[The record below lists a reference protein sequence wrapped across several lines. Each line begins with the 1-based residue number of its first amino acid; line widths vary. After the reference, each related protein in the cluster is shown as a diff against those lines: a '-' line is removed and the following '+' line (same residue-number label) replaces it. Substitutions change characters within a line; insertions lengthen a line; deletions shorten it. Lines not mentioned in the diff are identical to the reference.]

1 MQDATTV
8 AGRPPR
14 GTRPPAAIALLAT
27 CAVGLSAG
35 ILYYGFQGSN
45 RDPNAPAPGT
55 GPIAVGQGVPTD
67 FGAMAVERVER
78 RPLGAKGE
86 RLDVTVA
93 LINLEATPFAVAEA
107 DVGVR
112 RGDGR
117 LLFGAP
123 SSGTVAY
130 LNPRQAIRVTYRF
143 HLPTAAPRLQ
153 IELTDSTMAR
163 PAVVELGAST
173 GIPILKELDATP
185 HQH

>member
-1 MQDATTV
+1 
-8 AGRPPR
+8 
-14 GTRPPAAIALLAT
+14 LLAT

-35 ILYYGFQGSN
+35 ILYYGFNGSN
-45 RDPNAPAPGT
+45 SDPSVGPDPAT
-55 GPIAVGQGVPTD
+55 RLVDVGQGVPTD

-78 RPLGAKGE
+78 RALGARGE

-93 LINLEATPFAVAEA
+93 LINLAAAPFPVAEA

-117 LLFGAP
+117 LLRGAR
-123 SSGTVAY
+123 SSGSVAY
-130 LNPRQAIRVTYRF
+130 VAPREATRVTYRF

-153 IELTDSTMAR
+153 IELTDATMAR

-173 GIPILKELDATP
+173 GIPILKELDAPP
-185 HQH
+185 HAH